1 MESIIAAVQMNY
13 GGWELLDGWSQN
25 VGLVGPRLVDY
36 GLSSV
41 RTIQLDTVVN
51 LLGSRPAKFYCNP
64 Q

>member
-1 MESIIAAVQMNY
+1 MGSIIAAVQMNY

-41 RTIQLDTVVN
+41 RTLQLDTGELIGV
-51 LLGSRPAKFYCNP
+51 
-64 Q
+64 